1 MPSICPIPKARIP
14 LNAPAAVEAEKKM
27 AILKAKSFLLY
38 HRDK

>member
-1 MPSICPIPKARIP
+1 MIEGRVDV
-14 LNAPAAVEAEKKM
+14 PAAVEAEKKM